1 LPAFFHNL
9 PELRKH
15 IGQGRP
21 ELPTNT
27 PARTF
32 LRLNFENSFRYS
44 SLQFFNIQRYAMA
57 LVLFDLDNTL
67 LAGDSDYLWGQ
78 FLGEKGLVDPA
89 FYSAENERFYQE
101 YKDGE
106 LDIFEFLEFSLKPLA
121 EHSMNEL
128 QNLHRQFMEEKIH
141 PIVSEDALLLVDK
154 HRKRGDD
161 LVIITATNSFVT
173 APIARRFG
181 IQNLIATEPEIQNN
195 RYTGRVSDTP
205 CFREGKV
212 KKLNDWLKCRNLN
225 LGDSWFYSDSHNDLA
240 LLEQVTHPIP
250 VDPDVTL
257 ASVAREKG
265 WPILYLHHA
274 SPPS

>member
-1 LPAFFHNL
+1 MPAFFHNL
-9 PELRKH
+9 PKLRKH
-15 IGQGRP
+15 IGRERP
-21 ELPTNT
+21 KLPTNT

-32 LRLNFENSFRYS
+32 LRLNFENGFRYS
-44 SLQFFNIQRYAMA
+44 SLQFFNIQRQAMA

-106 LDIFEFLEFSLKPLA
+106 LDIFEFLKFSLKPLA

-128 QNLHRQFMEEKIH
+128 QNLHQQFMEEKIH

-161 LVIITATNSFVT
+161 LAIITATNSFVT
-173 APIARRFG
+173 APIARQFG
-181 IQNLIATEPEIQNN
+181 IRNLIATEPEIRNN

-212 KKLNDWLKCRNLN
+212 KRLNDWLKSRDLN

-257 ASVAREKG
+257 AAVAREKG

-274 SPPS
+274 PPPA